1 MEEGNQDCNNEL
13 LSSGSLR
20 KSPELV
26 RKYMEHPIKKDLLQI
41 LTHTKDL
48 LQILT
53 RTMEHPMKKDPIQM
67 NESENLSENMK
78 KYQSK
83 KSKQTPMFLNEYYAP
98 AIEFQAFDP
107 RPPEMRGGITNA
119 QKKIIDE
126 MFDKKSKRKPKQKF

>member
-1 MEEGNQDCNNEL
+1 MEEENQDCTNEL
-13 LSSGSLR
+13 LSSESLK

-53 RTMEHPMKKDPIQM
+53 HTMEHPIKEGPIQI
-67 NESENLSENMK
+67 NESENLSENMNRS
-78 KYQSK
+78 QSK
-83 KSKQTPMFLNEYYAP
+83 KSKRTPKFLNEYYAP

-107 RPPEMRGGITNA
+107 RPPEMRGGITDA
-119 QKKIIDE
+119 QKKNIDE
-126 MFDKKSKRKPKQKF
+126 MFSKKSKRKPKQKF

>member
-1 MEEGNQDCNNEL
+1 MEEENQDCTNEL
-13 LSSGSLR
+13 RSTESLR

-53 RTMEHPMKKDPIQM
+53 RTMEHPMKKDPIQI
-67 NESENLSENMK
+67 NESENLSENVK
-78 KYQSK
+78 KSQSK

-107 RPPEMRGGITNA
+107 RPPELRGISNA

-126 MFDKKSKRKPKQKF
+126 MFEKKFKRKLKQKI

>member
-1 MEEGNQDCNNEL
+1 MEEENQDCTNEL
-13 LSSGSLR
+13 LSSESLR

-53 RTMEHPMKKDPIQM
+53 HTMEHPMNEDPIQI
-67 NESENLSENMK
+67 NESENLSENMNRS
-78 KYQSK
+78 QSK
-83 KSKQTPMFLNEYYAP
+83 KSNLTPMFLNEYYAP

-126 MFDKKSKRKPKQKF
+126 LFEKKSKRKQKPKF